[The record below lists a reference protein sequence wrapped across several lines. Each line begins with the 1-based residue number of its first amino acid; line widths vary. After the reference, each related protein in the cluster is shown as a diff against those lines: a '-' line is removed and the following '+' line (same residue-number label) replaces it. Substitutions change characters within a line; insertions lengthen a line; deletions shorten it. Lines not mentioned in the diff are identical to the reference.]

1 MARPQRR
8 AKSRADGVKQFAA
21 GIQDVDD
28 VEDPVKIL
36 VYARNGVGKTRF
48 AGTAPKPLI
57 IDIDEKGTRSIRG
70 SGAKVRRIST
80 WEDVGYAYWFLRLAK
95 HPYQTV
101 ALDTITAMNSVCLNY
116 VLGEAEERDP
126 NRETSSPDKRAYG
139 RAGKL
144 MGAQLLAFRN
154 LPMHVIFLAQER
166 VITDDETGEP
176 ILHTP
181 DLPNSSRGVAMGSVG
196 IIGRLYQREV
206 KGKGKKSRWEDR
218 LLVGPHEEYDTKDR
232 SFGLGTVLRNPT
244 MSKVIAAWDARP
256 EDDEEED

>member
-8 AKSRADGVKQFAA
+8 AKTRADGVKQFAA

-95 HPYQTV
+95 HPYQ
-101 ALDTITAMNSVCLNY
+101 
-116 VLGEAEERDP
+116 
-126 NRETSSPDKRAYG
+126 
-139 RAGKL
+139 
-144 MGAQLLAFRN
+144 
-154 LPMHVIFLAQER
+154 
-166 VITDDETGEP
+166 
-176 ILHTP
+176 
-181 DLPNSSRGVAMGSVG
+181 
-196 IIGRLYQREV
+196 
-206 KGKGKKSRWEDR
+206 
-218 LLVGPHEEYDTKDR
+218 
-232 SFGLGTVLRNPT
+232 
-244 MSKVIAAWDARP
+244 
-256 EDDEEED
+256 